1 MTEHLAKAAEHAGKA
16 VQHTGTMMMTAGTA
30 GYMMG
35 QSMFKRLLTN
45 PLVMFAAGAAV
56 GYYGFKYRKEIAA
69 AVAKASDM
77 GRDFVLEQKEKL
89 SDMVEETREA
99 EEGGAAKAKK

>member
-1 MTEHLAKAAEHAGKA
+1 MSEHVAKVAEHAGQA
-16 VQHTGTMMMTAGTA
+16 ASHTAKTMMAAGTA

-35 QSMFKRLLTN
+35 HSMLKRFFTN

-89 SDMVEETREA
+89 SDIVEEAREA
-99 EEGGAAKAKK
+99 EEEAPAKAKK